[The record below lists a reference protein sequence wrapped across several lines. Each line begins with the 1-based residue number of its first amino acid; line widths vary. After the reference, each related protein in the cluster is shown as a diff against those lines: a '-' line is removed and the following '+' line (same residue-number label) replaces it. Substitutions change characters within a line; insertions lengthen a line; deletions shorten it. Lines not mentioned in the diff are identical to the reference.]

1 MSTSTAMDQCRVGS
15 HLFFSLQKEPMSKH
29 LKSRQRGISFL
40 GLLFFGGFLAMAGVI
55 GAQVFPTVIEYQAIS
70 KAANKASLGN
80 SVSEVRN
87 LFDKA
92 AAIDDF
98 KSVTGKDIEV
108 TKEGD
113 KIVVAFA
120 YQREIH
126 LAGPAFLTL
135 KYVGKSK

>member
-1 MSTSTAMDQCRVGS
+1 MNQPLKSK
-15 HLFFSLQKEPMSKH
+15 FSSDLRSSSKSSS
-29 LKSRQRGISFL
+29 KSRQRGLSFL
-40 GLLFFGGFLAMAGVI
+40 GLVFVGVILAMVGVV
-55 GAQVFPTVIEYQAIS
+55 GAQVFPTFVEFQAIG
-70 KAANKASLGN
+70 KAAKKASLGAT
-80 SVSEVRN
+80 VPEVRN

-98 KSVTGKDIEV
+98 KSVKGKDIEV

-126 LAGPAFLTL
+126 LAGPAFLTI
-135 KYVGKSK
+135 KYAGNSK